1 MASFNQNIVRY
12 EHDGEFDLVYTVSNS
27 GTILSN
33 TSMCAVWLLLN
44 TDSVTSSSTLKIIGS
59 SVSLSSAAN
68 FNVDQNGANC
78 SASAVK
84 LSTTTASSVT
94 VGITSTSVTVPF
106 TWSIFSALDP
116 GDYYHELVL
125 TVKSNGVCY
134 QCQSQVVSTGLLTVE
149 ESLFTNKQYR

>member
-27 GTILSN
+27 GTILSS

-44 TDSVTSSSTLKIIGS
+44 TDSVTTSSTLEIIGS
-59 SVSLSSAAN
+59 SVILNVAN

-84 LSTTTASSVT
+84 LSTTAASSVT
-94 VGITSTSVTVPF
+94 VGITSTSITVPF
-106 TWSIFSALDP
+106 TWSIFQALDP

-125 TVKSNGVCY
+125 TVKSSGVCY